1 MCAHEGL
8 QLDNK
13 IALITGGSRGI
24 GKAIALELSR
34 RGAAVAVNYNH
45 SSQAA
50 DEVVA
55 SIQSAGG
62 AAQAFQ
68 ADISDFSQ
76 AQNLVRDTIKSL
88 GGLDI
93 LVNNAGITRDTLI
106 MMLSEQDWDNVLDTN
121 LKGTFNCSKAAIRH
135 MMRKRYGRIINISS
149 VSGQMGNAGQTNYS
163 ASKAG
168 QIGFTKALAR
178 EVAARKIT
186 VNAIAAG
193 YIETD
198 IWSGVPDDVREM
210 ALSIIPLGRKG
221 QPEEIA
227 YAVAF
232 LASEQAAYITGQ
244 VLGVDGGMAMM

>member
-1 MCAHEGL
+1 MFDLAGL
-8 QLDNK
+8 SLKNR

-24 GKAIALELSR
+24 GKAIALEFSR
-34 RGAAVAVNYNH
+34 RGAAVVVNYIQ
-45 SSQAA
+45 SSKAA
-50 DEVVA
+50 DEVVETIQDA
-55 SIQSAGG
+55 GGRSQSIQ
-62 AAQAFQ
+62 
-68 ADISDFSQ
+68 ADVSDFSQ
-76 AQNLVRDTIKSL
+76 AQGLVKSTIESM

-106 MMLSEQDWDNVLDTN
+106 MMMSEADWDIVQATN
-121 LKGTFNCSKAAIRH
+121 LKGTFNCAKAAVRH
-135 MMRKRYGRIINISS
+135 MMRKRYGRIINITS

-178 EVAARKIT
+178 EVAARKVT

-198 IWSGVPDDVREM
+198 IWSSVPDEARELV
-210 ALSIIPLGRKG
+210 LSIIPLGRKG

-227 YAVAF
+227 YAAAF